1 MILKFI
7 VGLILLFS
15 SGSIGYLIALRY
27 GLRVKQI
34 DYFISSMNS
43 LENDILYYSTPLPI
57 AMKRV
62 ASRSHKSIAWI
73 FEETWRQ
80 LSCRDGYGIDET
92 WKNVINKNK
101 DILSLTKDDIEII
114 IDFAKELGLGNK
126 ESQQK
131 HFEYTKVLLAEQKS
145 KAVKDK
151 EKNGKMFNRLGVL
164 LGLAIVIIL
173 I

>member
-1 MILKFI
+1 MVFKFI

-15 SGSIGYLIALRY
+15 SGAIGYLISLRY
-27 GLRVKQI
+27 GMRVKQL
-34 DYFISSMNS
+34 DYFIASLNS

-62 ASRSHKSIAWI
+62 AKRSHKSIAWI
-73 FEETWRQ
+73 FEETWKQ
-80 LSCRDGYGIDET
+80 LSSREGYGIDET
-92 WKNVINKNK
+92 WKDVINKNS
-101 DILSLTKDDIEII
+101 DLLSLGKEDIEII

-126 ESQQK
+126 ATQEK
-131 HFEYTKVLLAEQKS
+131 HFDYTKILLTEQKS
-145 KAVKDK
+145 KAIEQK
-151 EKNGKMFNRLGVL
+151 ENNGKMFNRLGVL